1 MLIRTGDTVEVRS
14 GNSRGTRARVLS
26 VDSAS
31 GKLVVEGVNR
41 VYRHIK
47 RSQKNPQGG
56 RLSKEM
62 PISASNVLFFCSSCG
77 KSSRLGV
84 TLADGSKKNGS
95 AGSVAVSKARL
106 AGQRTGEWSLA
117 ARCGWLGN
125 VLVGDGYGSVRSAGL
140 RIRLN

>member
-1 MLIRTGDTVEVRS
+1 MLIRTGDTVEVRT

-26 VDSAS
+26 VDPAR

-62 PISASNVLFFCSSCG
+62 PIDGSNVLFVCSSCG
-77 KSSRLGV
+77 KATRLGCSYSAQGV
-84 TLADGSKKNGS
+84 KSRVCRSCGADLGQVGRVKPDSQQRAAAA
-95 AGSVAVSKARL
+95 AG
-106 AGQRTGEWSLA
+106 
-117 ARCGWLGN
+117 
-125 VLVGDGYGSVRSAGL
+125 
-140 RIRLN
+140 